1 VLEGVNFI
9 MRMSDIIAVKKSGKA
24 NTQEEINF
32 ITKGILDGTVPD
44 YQLSAWLMAVCLQG
58 MDFDESYML
67 TQAVVNSGDI
77 IDLSSL
83 GDIIVDKH
91 STGGVGDKTTL
102 ILAALLAAAGIPVA
116 KLSGKGLGF
125 TGGTIDKLESIK
137 GFRAAL
143 SNEEFIEQVKNVG
156 AAIVSQT
163 SNLTPADKKMYE
175 LRDVTSTIESIPLI
189 AASVVSKKFAA
200 GSNVIV
206 LDVKCG
212 SGAFMKTLKEAE
224 ELSVTMTEIGKRAGK
239 PIICVITSMEQPLG
253 NTVGNGIEVYESIET
268 LQNKGPDDLNE
279 LCLYLGAIS
288 LIKAG
293 KVKTMEEGKE
303 LLTQKL
309 KDGSAFEKF
318 KQIIKAQSGDLE
330 YLENPEKL
338 IQTKFE
344 YELISENEGYVNKLD
359 ALTVAKASKALGTGR
374 DKKED
379 TIDYTAGL
387 RLYKK
392 IGDKVN
398 KGEPL
403 AKIYANSEISGQ
415 NSKEILNQAYELSI
429 EKPQTPQLIIKV
441 IE

>member
-1 VLEGVNFI
+1 
-9 MRMSDIIAVKKSGKA
+9 MRMVDIIAKKKNGNS

-32 ITKGILDGTVPD
+32 ITKGILNGTVPD
-44 YQLSAWLMAVCLQG
+44 YQLSAWLMAVCLKG
-58 MDFDESYML
+58 MDFDESYIL
-67 TQAVVNSGDI
+67 TQSVVNTGDV

-102 ILAALLAAAGIPVA
+102 ILAPLLAAAGIPVA
-116 KLSGKGLGF
+116 KLSGRGLGF

-137 GFRAAL
+137 GFKAEL
-143 SNEEFIEQVKNVG
+143 SNDEFINQVKNVG

-163 SNLTPADKKMYE
+163 ANLTPADKKMYE
-175 LRDVTSTIESIPLI
+175 LRDVTATIDSIPLI

-212 SGAFMKTLKEAE
+212 SGAFMKTLEEAE
-224 ELSVTMTEIGKRAGK
+224 KLSVTMTEIGKRAGK
-239 PIICVITSMEQPLG
+239 PIICVITSMAQPLG
-253 NTVGNGIEVYESIET
+253 NTVGNGIEVYESIKT
-268 LQNKGPDDLNE
+268 LQNQGPDDLNE

-293 KVKTMEEGKE
+293 KVKTIEKGKE
-303 LLTQKL
+303 LLSQKL

-318 KQIIKAQSGDLE
+318 KEMIKAQHGDIE
-330 YLENPEKL
+330 YLENPDKL

-344 YELISENEGYVNKLD
+344 YELISESSGYVSRLD

-374 DKKED
+374 EKKED
-379 TIDYTAGL
+379 AIDYTAGI

-392 IGDKVN
+392 IGDNIKI
-398 KGEPL
+398 GEPL
-403 AKIYANSEISGQ
+403 AKIYANCEQSGQ
-415 NSKEILNQAYELSI
+415 DALEILNQAYEISS
-429 EKPQTPQLIIKV
+429 EKPQIPELIIKV

>member
-1 VLEGVNFI
+1 
-9 MRMSDIIAVKKSGKA
+9 MRMVDIIAIKKSGNA
-24 NTQEEINF
+24 NSQEEINF

-44 YQLSAWLMAVCLQG
+44 YQLSAWLMAVCLKG
-58 MDFDESYML
+58 MNFDESYML
-67 TQAVVNSGDI
+67 TQAIVNSGDI
-77 IDLSSL
+77 IDLSDL
-83 GDIIVDKH
+83 GDVIVDKH

-116 KLSGKGLGF
+116 KISGRGLGF

-137 GFRAAL
+137 GFRASL
-143 SNEEFIEQVKNVG
+143 SNEEFINQVKNVG

-163 SNLTPADKKMYE
+163 ANLTPADKKIYE
-175 LRDVTSTIESIPLI
+175 LRDVTSTIDSIPLI

-200 GSNVIV
+200 GSNIIV

-212 SGAFMKTLKEAE
+212 SGAFMKTLEEAE
-224 ELSVTMTEIGKRAGK
+224 KLSVTMTEIGKRAEK
-239 PIICVITSMEQPLG
+239 PVICVITSMEQPLG
-253 NTVGNGIEVYESIET
+253 NTVGNGIEVYESVKT
-268 LQNKGPDDLNE
+268 LQNKGPSDLTE

-293 KVKTMEEGKE
+293 KVKTIEEGKE
-303 LLTQKL
+303 LLAQKL

-318 KQIIKAQSGDLE
+318 KQIIKAQNGDVS
-330 YLENPEKL
+330 YLEDPDIL
-338 IQTKFE
+338 IRTKFE
-344 YELISENEGYVNKLD
+344 YELVSESSGYINRLD

-374 DKKED
+374 EKKED
-379 TIDYTAGL
+379 PIDYTAGV

-392 IGDKVN
+392 TGDPIT

-403 AKIYANSEISGQ
+403 AKIYANSEESGQ
-415 NSKEILNQAYELSI
+415 NAKELLNQAYEISF
-429 EKPQTPQLIIKV
+429 EKPQIPDLIIKV

>member
-1 VLEGVNFI
+1 
-9 MRMSDIIAVKKSGKA
+9 MRMVDIIAKKKSGDV
-24 NTQEEINF
+24 NTQEEIDF
-32 ITKGILDGTVPD
+32 ITKGILNGVVPD
-44 YQLSAWLMAVCLQG
+44 YQLSAWLMAVCLKG
-58 MDFDESYML
+58 MTFDESYML
-67 TQAVVNSGDI
+67 TQSVVNSGEI
-77 IDLSSL
+77 MDLSSL

-102 ILAALLAAAGIPVA
+102 VLAALLAAAGIPVA
-116 KLSGKGLGF
+116 KLSGRGLGF

-137 GFRAAL
+137 GFKAEL
-143 SNEEFIEQVKNVG
+143 SNDEFISQVKNVG

-163 SNLTPADKKMYE
+163 ANLTPADKKMYE
-175 LRDVTSTIESIPLI
+175 LRDVTATIDSIPLI

-224 ELSVTMTEIGKRAGK
+224 ALSVTMTEIGKRAGK
-239 PIICVITSMEQPLG
+239 PIICVITSMAQPLG
-253 NTVGNGIEVYESIET
+253 NTVGNGIEVFESIKT
-268 LQNKGPDDLNE
+268 LQNEGPDDLNE

-288 LIKAG
+288 LVKAG
-293 KVKTMEEGKE
+293 KVKTIEEGKE
-303 LLTQKL
+303 LLAQKL
-309 KDGSAFEKF
+309 KDGSAFKKF
-318 KQIIKAQSGDLE
+318 KEMIKAQHGDIE
-330 YLENPEKL
+330 YLENPDKL

-344 YELISENEGYVNKLD
+344 YELISESSGYVSKLD

-374 DKKED
+374 EKKED
-379 TIDYTAGL
+379 PIDYTAGI

-392 IGDKVN
+392 IGDNIN

-403 AKIYANSEISGQ
+403 AKIYANSEQSGQ
-415 NSKEILNQAYELSI
+415 AAKEILNQAYEISS
-429 EKPQTPQLIIKV
+429 EKPQIPELIIKV